1 MKRVIAF
8 LVGIAAALCVLSG
21 CAGHKANEPPAAPTQ
36 ENTAAEEVQLT
47 EPADTTFGEAQLT
60 EPAEYNDGL
69 NAEEL
74 LRIRFTAIQPAA
86 AEQIGEYYSDIAGSI
101 VVLDKDV
108 IPAELIDA
116 LCRAIDDGTADEFV
130 AKYRTGTEL
139 TLDEMLDATGTDAA
153 YARSA
158 MSFRADVDNDGTE
171 DIISHIWGGGTG
183 GFASIELFSGSSDFR
198 QTASV
203 SDIYYGTSV
212 LGWSGKNYLC
222 VEEYDYN
229 TKQWLGYKVYAFAE
243 GKVASITSVCKQITG
258 YTSEIIRSASSYP
271 GLDQIMAS
279 LNNEKMPSVLE
290 YNNGVIY
297 GTAEKTDAD
306 LTCFFA
312 DINNDGTVENYTKY
326 MFYPSTAG
334 TQQCCIWDIEGFDE
348 GSDPITNLANRKEN
362 SDAGLLYTFWLDT
375 VEGDNVLNLYFH
387 GDYGFEL
394 CAYKLSA

>member
-1 MKRVIAF
+1 MKRVIAL
-8 LVGIAAALCVLSG
+8 LVGITAALCVLSG
-21 CAGHKANEPPAAPTQ
+21 CADHKANESPAAPLQ
-36 ENTAAEEVQLT
+36 ENTTVE
-47 EPADTTFGEAQLT
+47 EAQLS
-60 EPAEYNDGL
+60 EPEENNDGL
-69 NAEEL
+69 KAEEL

-86 AEQIGEYYSDIAGSI
+86 AEQIGEYYSDLAGSI
-101 VVLDKDV
+101 VVLDRDL

-116 LCRAIDDGTADEFV
+116 LCRAIDDGTAAEFV
-130 AKYRTGTEL
+130 AEHRTGTEL
-139 TLDEMLDATGTDAA
+139 TLDEMLDATGADAA
-153 YARSA
+153 YAQAA

-183 GFASIELFSGSSDFR
+183 GFASIELFSGSSGFR

-212 LGWSGKNYLC
+212 LGWNGRNYLC

-243 GKVASITSVCKQITG
+243 GEVASIASVCKQITG
-258 YTSEIIRSASSYP
+258 YSSEIICSAASYP
-271 GLDQIMAS
+271 GLDQITAS
-279 LNNEKMPSVLE
+279 LSNENMPSVLE

-297 GTAEKTDAD
+297 GTAEKADAD
-306 LTCFFA
+306 LTSFSA

-334 TQQCCIWDIEGFDE
+334 TQQCCVWDMEGFDE
-348 GSDPITNLANRKEN
+348 GSAPIAILADRQEN
-362 SDAGLLYTFWLDT
+362 TDAGVLYTFWLDT
-375 VEGDNVLNLYFH
+375 VEGENVLNLYFH

-394 CAYKLSA
+394 CAYRLSA